1 MRCLFGLLLLSPLLV
16 AAEPRAEPAAPA
28 GEAASAAGKS
38 DPYPAIERFIRV
50 LEAVQAN
57 HPDESLVDSDRL
69 VNRALEGMLGSLDRH
84 SSFIHPETYAVVE
97 DAHIDPHLPA
107 LGFTLGQR
115 EDGLYLTAV
124 DDASP
129 ASAAGLR
136 PGDRLLAAD
145 AKDLAGIPLDDAL
158 AMLAGNPGEV
168 LALRAQRPQEP
179 EAREAKLVRVARH
192 ALAVTDADLLENSTV
207 GYFALNEFTAAAPH
221 EVEQALDKLEDS
233 GMTALVMDLR
243 GNPGGLLTASVEIL
257 GFFLAPET
265 EVVFTRGRSPENS
278 SPALKT
284 PARQRRQRDYPLHV
298 LVDSH
303 SASASELVSAAL
315 QDLKRARVYGE
326 KTYGK
331 GSVQN
336 IIPMGGGTA
345 LRLTIAT
352 YHTPS
357 GRTPHLVG
365 VTPDVLVPVTEAD
378 RANLEISRRREAATP
393 LERQKLA
400 AWTDPVLASAAAAAK
415 TP

>member
-1 MRCLFGLLLLSPLLV
+1 MRSLVGLLLLFPLVVTAEPPAPPLVPPADSPP
-16 AAEPRAEPAAPA
+16 AAEP
-28 GEAASAAGKS
+28 
-38 DPYPAIERFIRV
+38 YPAVERFIRV
-50 LEAVQAN
+50 LEAVHAN
-57 HPDESLVDSDRL
+57 HPDAALVDYDRL
-69 VNRALEGMLGSLDRH
+69 VNRALEGMLASLDRH
-84 SSFIHPETYAVVE
+84 SSFIHPETYSALE
-97 DAHIDPHLPA
+97 GSKLAAHLPA
-107 LGFTLGQR
+107 LGLTLGQR
-115 EDGLYLTAV
+115 EDGLYLAAV

-129 ASAAGLR
+129 ASQAGLR
-136 PGDRLLAAD
+136 AGDRVLAAD
-145 AKDLAGIPLDDAL
+145 ANDLAGIPLADAL
-158 AMLAGNPGEV
+158 GFLSGDPGQV
-168 LALRAQRPQEP
+168 LVLRIQRQGAP
-179 EAREAKLVRVARH
+179 EALDAKLVRVARH
-192 ALAVTDADLLENSTV
+192 EVAVTDARLLENSTT
-207 GYFALNEFTAAAPH
+207 GYFALNEFTAGAPH
-221 EVEQALDKLEDS
+221 EIEQALDKLEDS

-243 GNPGGLLTASVEIL
+243 GNPGGLLTAAVEIL
-257 GFFLAPET
+257 GFFLPPET
-265 EVVFTRGRSPENS
+265 EVVFTRGRNPENS

-284 PARQRRQRDYPLHV
+284 PARQRRKRDYPLHV

-336 IIPMGGGTA
+336 IVPMGGGTA

-365 VTPDVLVPVTEAD
+365 VTPDVVVPVSESD
-378 RANLEISRRREAATP
+378 RANLEIFRRRQSATP
-393 LERQKLA
+393 GEREKLS